1 MIDAK
6 LPGLDEA
13 LDPPSMSQR
22 FGCAVHHAQLVRHKP
37 GKRALVRYDSDN
49 GPLLG
54 KLRAGH
60 RATTPFKLLV
70 HFHDAGFADP
80 APDDIT
86 VPEPVIAIPDLGLWV
101 QRVVPGLSGET
112 AFCDPALP
120 DRRRT
125 LGERAAEAAFKIHRA
140 GVPTRR
146 DHGATDELHIL
157 ESRLDRVASTHPEHA
172 AALIPVLE
180 GCRRLVGELT
190 VLDRPVCGIH
200 RDYYADQL
208 IVSGSRIVVCDFD
221 LYCAGDPALDVGNFV
236 AHLTEMAL
244 RVQGEANGLVDAE
257 QACVRRY
264 LGLAGDEHGVAISA
278 YATLTLARHISLSTE
293 LPDRAHLT
301 GSLIELTT
309 DRLALG

>member
-190 VLDRPVCGIH
+190 VLDRRETISDRFSEGLWSPGLEGLPVLAGSAAHFEC
-200 RDYYADQL
+200 AS
-208 IVSGSRIVVCDFD
+208 VSRQD
-221 LYCAGDPALDVGNFV
+221 AGDHVLIIGRVLSFV
-236 AHLTEMAL
+236 EAPVAPLLFQAGHYRML
-244 RVQGEANGLVDAE
+244 GEVL
-257 QACVRRY
+257 
-264 LGLAGDEHGVAISA
+264 
-278 YATLTLARHISLSTE
+278 
-293 LPDRAHLT
+293 
-301 GSLIELTT
+301 
-309 DRLALG
+309 